1 MVIKINVKEIGKEGY
16 NICIYQGYDP
26 KEYANTLAGINERG
40 AVVDKFTKEFI
51 SEHAPEEALFYVDRK
66 INILRGF
73 GDAARKAGDNETA
86 DYVSALIR
94 KLVFEKME
102 DWSGLETD
110 TKR

>member
-1 MVIKINVKEIGKEGY
+1 MVIKITVKEIGEKSY
-16 NICIYQGYDP
+16 KICINQGYDP
-26 KEYANTLAGINERG
+26 KEYANTLAGINETG
-40 AVVDKFTKEFI
+40 VLFDNFTKEFI
-51 SEHAPEEALFYVDRK
+51 SEHAPEEALFYADHK

-86 DYVSALIR
+86 DYVSELIR